1 MLAITFIPLLL
12 AAAPLASASPFTF
25 LASQRQPKGTL
36 TPATRAETI
45 TVTSPATITTP
56 TTPTAIP
63 SPATK
68 RPKETNSPLLL
79 LELRDGGFAASLG
92 SDADAADATAATAT
106 ASTEPAVVAAEDQAQ
121 VTAKPTDDPE
131 TDADLAEKGYSQVT
145 YYTCEAFATTTHC
158 GWHVPVVRVS
168 LAGRL
173 QAVGAAAVLGAMG
186 AGLLV
191 GW

>member
-1 MLAITFIPLLL
+1 MLANTFIPLLL
-12 AAAPLASASPFTF
+12 AAAPLTSASPFTF
-25 LASQRQPKGTL
+25 LANQRQPKGTL
-36 TPATRAETI
+36 TAATRAETI
-45 TVTSPATITTP
+45 TITSPATTATSLA
-56 TTPTAIP
+56 AIP
-63 SPATK
+63 FPATK

-79 LELRDGGFAASLG
+79 ELRDSGFAASLG
-92 SDADAADATAATAT
+92 SDADDADATAATAT
-106 ASTEPAVVAAEDQAQ
+106 ATTAAAAVAAEDQAQ

-131 TDADLAEKGYSQVT
+131 ADADLAEKGYSQVT

-158 GWHVPVVRVS
+158 GWHVPVVHVS

-186 AGLLV
+186 VGLLV